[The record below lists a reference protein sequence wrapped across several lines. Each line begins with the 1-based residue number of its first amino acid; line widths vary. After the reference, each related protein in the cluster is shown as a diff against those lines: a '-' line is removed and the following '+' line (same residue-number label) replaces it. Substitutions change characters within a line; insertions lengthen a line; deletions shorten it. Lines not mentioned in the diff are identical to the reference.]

1 MMALHPRV
9 ADSNLAFPVLRV
21 PSMSAQVGS
30 PTTDVLL
37 ASYDA
42 VPYGGGAIVATR
54 PDYLAANARLR
65 GVEAPDAARCRLLD
79 IGCATGGNLM
89 AMALAFPESD
99 FVGIDLSPK
108 QIATARD
115 TAGALGLTNVR
126 FEAVSISDVGDT
138 LGAFDYIVSH
148 GVYSWV
154 PRPVQ
159 RALLEI
165 IGKTLAP
172 NGIAYVSY
180 NTYPGWH
187 ARSIVRDMMLFHDR
201 PELPAGER
209 VRRGRKLLELVAS
222 SVPKSQQVYAA
233 LLREEIET
241 LDTVN
246 DSYVVHEE
254 LEAENHPVYFSE
266 FAQSAESA
274 GLRYLCEAYPSVT
287 DVQLSVDL
295 REQIRHLSADEIQ
308 YEQYLDFVRN
318 RTFRRSLLC
327 RADRA
332 TQHEA
337 VPEALHSM
345 FLRARCLP
353 DASGGAAAPGTEVF
367 CTSAGSSITMSHPV
381 VRAAL
386 HALIDARPAA
396 LSFDD
401 LLAATH
407 ARVEPETD
415 LSAPLL
421 ADAML
426 RCAMVRLLDLTTHA
440 ERCATRLSRY
450 PAASPLARHEART
463 ESLVTSLSHVQVRL
477 SAFDRALLTKVDGTR
492 DERALVD
499 EMLAACAKHD
509 LGLGVAPDRGA
520 VGDTVRAAL
529 EQYRLCALLVA

>member
-1 MMALHPRV
+1 MC
-9 ADSNLAFPVLRV
+9 
-21 PSMSAQVGS
+21 AQAAA

-54 PDYLAANARLR
+54 PDYLAATARLR
-65 GVEAPDAARCRLLD
+65 GLDAPDAARCRALD
-79 IGCATGGNLM
+79 LGCATGGNLM
-89 AMALAFPESD
+89 AMALVFPESE
-99 FVGIDLSPK
+99 FVGVDLSPK
-108 QIATARD
+108 QIATARN
-115 TAGALGLTNVR
+115 TARALDLTNVR
-126 FEAVSISDVGDT
+126 FEAVSITDIGDA
-138 LGAFDYIVSH
+138 LGTFDYIVSH

-154 PRPVQ
+154 PQSVQ
-159 RALLEI
+159 RALLGVI
-165 IGKTLAP
+165 ARTLTP
-172 NGIAYVSY
+172 NGVAYVSY

-201 PELPAGER
+201 PDLPAGER
-209 VRRGRKLLELVAS
+209 VQRGRKLLELVAS

-266 FAQSAESA
+266 FAHCADAA
-274 GLRYLCEAYPSVT
+274 GLRYLSEAYPSVT
-287 DVQLSVDL
+287 DVQLSAEL
-295 REQIRHLSADEIQ
+295 RDQLRQISADDIQ

-327 RADRA
+327 RADRTVA
-332 TQHEA
+332 RE
-337 VPEALHSM
+337 PDPGALQSL

-353 DASGGAAAPGTEVF
+353 EAPTDSTESGTEVF
-367 CTSAGSSITMSHPV
+367 RTSAGASITMSHLV

-386 HALIDARPAA
+386 HALVAARPAA
-396 LSFDD
+396 LSFDE
-401 LLAATH
+401 LLAETR
-407 ARVEPETD
+407 ARAGTET
-415 LSAPLL
+415 AVTAELL

-440 ERCATRLSRY
+440 ERCATRPS
-450 PAASPLARHEART
+450 PCPTASPLARHEART

-477 SAFDRALLTKVDGTR
+477 SDFDRTLLTRVDGTR
-492 DERALVD
+492 DERSLVE
-499 EMLAACAKHD
+499 EMIIESAKHD
-509 LGLGVAPDRGA
+509 TGLGTSPDRRA
-520 VGDTVRAAL
+520 VEDTVRAAL
-529 EQYRLCALLVA
+529 EQYRLCALLVE

>member
-1 MMALHPRV
+1 
-9 ADSNLAFPVLRV
+9 
-21 PSMSAQVGS
+21 MSAPVTA

-65 GVEAPDAARCRLLD
+65 GLDAPDAARCRVLD
-79 IGCATGGNLM
+79 LGCATGGNLM
-89 AMALAFPESD
+89 AMALAFPESE
-99 FVGIDLSPK
+99 FIGVDLSPK

-115 TAGALGLTNVR
+115 TARTVGLRNVR
-126 FEAVSISDVGDT
+126 FEAASITDVGES
-138 LGAFDYIVSH
+138 LGTFDYVVSH

-154 PRPVQ
+154 PLPVQ
-159 RALLEI
+159 KALLGV
-165 IGKTLAP
+165 IGRTLAP

-201 PELPAGER
+201 PDLPPGER

-254 LEAENHPVYFSE
+254 LEAENHPLYFSD
-266 FAQSAESA
+266 FAQSAEAA

-287 DVQLSVDL
+287 DVQLSTEL
-295 REQIRHLSADEIQ
+295 RDQLRQLSADDIQ
-308 YEQYLDFVRN
+308 FEQYLDFVRN

-327 RADRA
+327 RSDRVIA
-332 TQHEA
+332 RDP
-337 VPEALHSM
+337 VPAALRSM
-345 FLRARCLP
+345 FLRARCVP
-353 DASGGAAAPGTEVF
+353 ESSATSEPGTEVF
-367 CTSAGSSITMSHPV
+367 RTSVGAAITMSHPV

-386 HALIDARPAA
+386 HALIASRPAA

-401 LLAATH
+401 LVTETRARLASGIECP
-407 ARVEPETD
+407 VE
-415 LSAPLL
+415 LL

-426 RCAMVRLLDLTTHA
+426 RCAMVRLLDVTTHA
-440 ERCATRLSRY
+440 ERCATQLSRR

-477 SAFDRALLTKVDGTR
+477 SDFDRSLLPRVDGTR
-492 DERALVD
+492 EECALVD
-499 EMLAACAKHD
+499 EMIDASETHD
-509 LGLGVAPDRGA
+509 LGLGRTPDRRA
-520 VGDTVRAAL
+520 VEDTVRAAL
-529 EQYRLCALLVA
+529 EQYRLCALLVE

>member
-1 MMALHPRV
+1 MC
-9 ADSNLAFPVLRV
+9 
-21 PSMSAQVGS
+21 AQVAA

-65 GVEAPDAARCRLLD
+65 GLAAPDAARCRVLD
-79 IGCATGGNLM
+79 LGCATGGNLM
-89 AMALAFPESD
+89 AMALAFPESE
-99 FVGIDLSPK
+99 FVGVDLSPK
-108 QIATARD
+108 QIAAARD
-115 TAGALGLTNVR
+115 TARAVGLTNVR
-126 FEAVSISDVGDT
+126 FEAASITDIGGA
-138 LGAFDYIVSH
+138 LGIFDYVISH

-159 RALLEI
+159 RALLEVI
-165 IGKTLAP
+165 AATLAP
-172 NGIAYVSY
+172 NGIGYVSY

-201 PELPAGER
+201 PDLPAGER

-222 SVPKSQQVYAA
+222 SVPPSQQVYAA

-246 DSYVVHEE
+246 DSYIVHEE
-254 LEAENHPVYFSE
+254 LEAENHPVYFSD
-266 FAQSAESA
+266 FAQSADAA
-274 GLRYLCEAYPSVT
+274 GLRFLCEAYPSAT
-287 DVQLSVDL
+287 DVQLSAEL
-295 REQIRHLSADEIQ
+295 REQLRQLSADDIQ

-327 RADRA
+327 RSDRA
-332 TQHEA
+332 IVREP
-337 VPEALHSM
+337 VPQALQSM

-353 DASGGAAAPGTEVF
+353 EAPAGPAAPGTEVF
-367 CTSAGSSITMSHPV
+367 RTSAGTSITMSHPV

-386 HALIDARPAA
+386 HALIEARPAA

-401 LLAATH
+401 LLAETR
-407 ARVEPETD
+407 ARVPGMEVPVE
-415 LSAPLL
+415 LL

-440 ERCATRLSRY
+440 ERCATRPSRC
-450 PAASPLARHEART
+450 PTASPLARHEART
-463 ESLVTSLSHVQVRL
+463 ESLVTSVSHVQVRL
-477 SAFDRALLTKVDGTR
+477 SDFDRTLLTRVDGTR

-499 EMLAACAKHD
+499 DMIDACGKHD
-509 LGLGVAPDRGA
+509 LGLGTAPDRRA
-520 VGDTVRAAL
+520 VEDTVRAAL
-529 EQYRLCALLVA
+529 EQYRLCALLVE

>member
-1 MMALHPRV
+1 
-9 ADSNLAFPVLRV
+9 
-21 PSMSAQVGS
+21 MSAQVAA

-65 GVEAPDAARCRLLD
+65 GLDTPDASHCRVLD
-79 IGCATGGNLM
+79 VGCATGGNLM

-115 TAGALGLTNVR
+115 TARAVGLTNVR
-126 FEAVSISDVGDT
+126 FEAVSITDVDDSMGR
-138 LGAFDYIVSH
+138 FDYVVSH

-154 PRPVQ
+154 PQPVQ
-159 RALLEI
+159 RALLAV
-165 IGKTLAP
+165 IGRTLAP
-172 NGIAYVSY
+172 NGVAYVSY

-201 PELPAGER
+201 PDLPARER
-209 VRRGRKLLELVAS
+209 VERGRALVEVVAA

-254 LEAENHPVYFSE
+254 LEAENHPVYFSD
-266 FAQSAESA
+266 FAQSAEVA
-274 GLRYLCEAYPSVT
+274 GLRYMCEAYPSVT
-287 DVQLSVDL
+287 DVQLSAEL
-295 REQIRHLSADEIQ
+295 RDQLRQLSADDIQ

-327 RADRA
+327 RSHHTVAREPV
-332 TQHEA
+332 QEA
-337 VPEALHSM
+337 VPSM
-345 FLRARCLP
+345 FLRARCV
-353 DASGGAAAPGTEVF
+353 AEATSAEPGTEVF
-367 CTSAGSSITMSHPV
+367 RTSAGASITMSHPV

-401 LLAATH
+401 LLEQTRSRVAAH
-407 ARVEPETD
+407 SVPVEM
-415 LSAPLL
+415 L

-440 ERCATRLSRY
+440 ERCATRPSRR
-450 PAASPLARHEART
+450 ATASPLARYEART

-477 SAFDRALLTKVDGTR
+477 SDFDRALLTRVDGTR
-492 DERALVD
+492 DEPALVD
-499 EMLAACAKHD
+499 EMIAASALRD
-509 LGLGVAPDRGA
+509 LGLGTSPDRRA
-520 VGDTVRAAL
+520 VEDTVRAAL
-529 EQYRLCALLVA
+529 EQYRLCALLVE

>member
-1 MMALHPRV
+1 
-9 ADSNLAFPVLRV
+9 
-21 PSMSAQVGS
+21 MSAQVTA

-65 GVEAPDAARCRLLD
+65 GLEAPDAARCRVLD
-79 IGCATGGNLM
+79 VGCATGGNLM
-89 AMALAFPESD
+89 AMALAFPESE
-99 FVGIDLSPK
+99 FIGVDLSPK

-115 TAGALGLTNVR
+115 TARAVGLTNVR
-126 FEAVSISDVGDT
+126 FEAVSITDIGES
-138 LGAFDYIVSH
+138 LGTFDYIVSH

-154 PRPVQ
+154 PQPVQ
-159 RALLEI
+159 RALLGVI
-165 IGKTLAP
+165 AGTLAP
-172 NGIAYVSY
+172 NGVAYVSY

-201 PELPAGER
+201 PDLPARER
-209 VRRGRKLLELVAS
+209 VQRGRKLLELVVS

-254 LEAENHPVYFSE
+254 LEAENHPVYFSD
-266 FAQSAESA
+266 FAQSVEAV

-287 DVQLSVDL
+287 DVQLSAEVRDQL
-295 REQIRHLSADEIQ
+295 RQLSADDIQ

-327 RADRA
+327 RSDQAIARDP
-332 TQHEA
+332 
-337 VPEALHSM
+337 VPEALPSM
-345 FLRARCLP
+345 FLRARCVSE
-353 DASGGAAAPGTEVF
+353 ASADSPEQGTEVF
-367 CTSAGSSITMSHPV
+367 RTSAGASITMSHPV
-381 VRAAL
+381 VRSAL
-386 HALIDARPAA
+386 HALIASRPAA

-401 LLAATH
+401 LLAETR
-407 ARVEPETD
+407 ARVASET
-415 LSAPLL
+415 AVPVELL

-440 ERCATRLSRY
+440 ERCAIRLSRC
-450 PAASPLARHEART
+450 PSASPLARQEART
-463 ESLVTSLSHVQVRL
+463 EPLVTSLSHVQVRL
-477 SAFDRALLTKVDGTR
+477 SDFDRALLTRVDGTR
-492 DERALVD
+492 EERALVD
-499 EMLAACAKHD
+499 EMIVVSAKQD
-509 LGLGVAPDRGA
+509 IGLGTTPDRRA
-520 VGDTVRAAL
+520 VEETVRAAL
-529 EQYRLCALLVA
+529 EQYRLCALLVE

>member
-1 MMALHPRV
+1 MC
-9 ADSNLAFPVLRV
+9 
-21 PSMSAQVGS
+21 AQVAAAS
-30 PTTDVLL
+30 TNVLL

-65 GVEAPDAARCRLLD
+65 GLDAPDAAHCRVLD
-79 IGCATGGNLM
+79 LGCATGGNLM
-89 AMALAFPESD
+89 AMALAFPESE

-108 QIATARD
+108 QIATANH
-115 TAGALGLTNVR
+115 TASAVGLTNVR
-126 FEAVSISDVGDT
+126 FEAVSITDIGDT

-154 PRPVQ
+154 PEPVQ
-159 RALLEI
+159 RALL
-165 IGKTLAP
+165 GVVGRTLTP
-172 NGIAYVSY
+172 NGVAYISY

-187 ARSIVRDMMLFHDR
+187 ARTIVRDMMLFHDR
-201 PELPAGER
+201 PELPPAER
-209 VRRGRKLLELVAS
+209 VQRGRKLLELMAS

-246 DSYVVHEE
+246 DAYVVHEE
-254 LEAENHPVYFSE
+254 LEAENHPVYFSD

-274 GLRYLCEAYPSVT
+274 GLRFICEAYPSVT
-287 DVQLSVDL
+287 DVQLPPAL
-295 REQIRHLSADEIQ
+295 RDQLRQLSADDTQ

-332 TQHEA
+332 A
-337 VPEALHSM
+337 MRDPVPGPVQSM
-345 FLRARCLP
+345 FLRARCVAEP
-353 DASGGAAAPGTEVF
+353 VSESTVPGTEVF
-367 CTSAGSSITMSHPV
+367 RTNAGASITMSHPV

-386 HALIDARPAA
+386 HALVDARPAA
-396 LSFDD
+396 LSLDE
-401 LLAATH
+401 LLVETR
-407 ARVEPETD
+407 ARVASDVDVPMEV
-415 LSAPLL
+415 L

-440 ERCATRLSRY
+440 ERCATRLSRC
-450 PAASPLARHEART
+450 PVASPLARHEART

-477 SAFDRALLTKVDGTR
+477 SDFDRTLLTKLDGTR
-492 DERALVD
+492 DAPALVS
-499 EMLAACAKHD
+499 EMMVAVASHDSCA
-509 LGLGVAPDRGA
+509 VET
-520 VGDTVRAAL
+520 TVHEAL
-529 EQYRLCALLVA
+529 EQYRLCALLLA

>member
-1 MMALHPRV
+1 MC
-9 ADSNLAFPVLRV
+9 
-21 PSMSAQVGS
+21 AQVAA

-65 GVEAPDAARCRLLD
+65 GLDAPDAARCRVLD
-79 IGCATGGNLM
+79 LGCATGGNLM
-89 AMALAFPESD
+89 AMALAFPESE
-99 FVGIDLSPK
+99 FVGVDLSPK

-115 TAGALGLTNVR
+115 TARALGLTNVR
-126 FEAVSISDVGDT
+126 FEAASISDIGDA
-138 LGAFDYIVSH
+138 LGIFDYVISH

-159 RALLEI
+159 RALLEVI
-165 IGKTLAP
+165 AATLAP

-201 PELPAGER
+201 PDLPAGAR
-209 VRRGRKLLELVAS
+209 VRRGRALLELVAR
-222 SVPKSQQVYAA
+222 SVPQSQQVYAA

-246 DSYVVHEE
+246 DSYIVHEE
-254 LEAENHPVYFSE
+254 LEAENHPVYFSD
-266 FAQSAESA
+266 FAQSADAA
-274 GLRYLCEAYPSVT
+274 GLRYLCEAYPSAT
-287 DVQLSVDL
+287 DVQLSGEL
-295 REQIRHLSADEIQ
+295 REQLRQLSADDIQ

-327 RADRA
+327 RSDRA
-332 TQHEA
+332 IVREP
-337 VPEALHSM
+337 VPQALHSM

-353 DASGGAAAPGTEVF
+353 EAPAGPPEPGTEVF
-367 CTSAGSSITMSHPV
+367 RTSAGTSITMSHPV

-386 HALIDARPAA
+386 HALIEARPAA

-401 LLAATH
+401 LLAETR
-407 ARVEPETD
+407 ARVVPGMQVPAE
-415 LSAPLL
+415 LL

-440 ERCATRLSRY
+440 ERCATRPSRC
-450 PAASPLARHEART
+450 PTVSPLARHEART

-477 SAFDRALLTKVDGTR
+477 SDFDRTLLTRVDGTR

-499 EMLAACAKHD
+499 DMIVACGMHG
-509 LGLGVAPDRGA
+509 LGLGTAPDRRA
-520 VGDTVRAAL
+520 VEDTVRAAL
-529 EQYRLCALLVA
+529 EQYRLCALLVE

>member
-1 MMALHPRV
+1 
-9 ADSNLAFPVLRV
+9 
-21 PSMSAQVGS
+21 MSAQLAA
-30 PTTDVLL
+30 PTMDVLL

-65 GVEAPDAARCRLLD
+65 GLSAPDASRCRVLD
-79 IGCATGGNLM
+79 AGCATGGNLM
-89 AMALAFPESD
+89 AMALAFPESE

-115 TAGALGLTNVR
+115 AARAVGLTNVR
-126 FEAVSISDVGDT
+126 FEAVSITDIDDS
-138 LGAFDYIVSH
+138 LGRFDYIVSH

-154 PRPVQ
+154 PTTVQ
-159 RALLEI
+159 RALLAA
-165 IGKTLAP
+165 IGRTLAP

-201 PELPAGER
+201 PDLPARER
-209 VRRGRKLLELVAS
+209 VQRGRALVELVAS
-222 SVPKSQQVYAA
+222 SVPTSQQVYAA
-233 LLREEIET
+233 LLREELET

-254 LEAENHPVYFSE
+254 LEAENHPVYFNE
-266 FAQSAESA
+266 FAQSAEAA
-274 GLRYLCEAYPSVT
+274 GLRYMCEAYPSVT
-287 DVQLSVDL
+287 DVQLSAEL
-295 REQIRHLSADEIQ
+295 RDQLRQLSADDIQ

-327 RADRA
+327 RSDRTVA
-332 TQHEA
+332 RDPAPEA
-337 VPEALHSM
+337 VPSL
-345 FLRARCLP
+345 FLRARCVAEAT
-353 DASGGAAAPGTEVF
+353 ASAEPGTEVF
-367 CTSAGSSITMSHPV
+367 RTSAGASITMSHPV

-401 LLAATH
+401 LLEQTR
-407 ARVEPETD
+407 ARVAGGSVAVEM
-415 LSAPLL
+415 L

-440 ERCATRLSRY
+440 ERCAARASRR
-450 PAASPLARHEART
+450 ATASPLARYEART

-477 SAFDRALLTKVDGTR
+477 SDFDRALLTRVDGTR
-492 DERALVD
+492 DDSALVD
-499 EMLAACAKHD
+499 EMIAASAGQD
-509 LGLGVAPDRGA
+509 LGLGTGPDRRA
-520 VGDTVRAAL
+520 VEDTVRAAL
-529 EQYRLCALLVA
+529 EQYRLCALLIE

>member
-1 MMALHPRV
+1 MG
-9 ADSNLAFPVLRV
+9 
-21 PSMSAQVGS
+21 AQVAA
-30 PTTDVLL
+30 PTTDALL

-65 GVEAPDAARCRLLD
+65 GLEAPDASRCRVLD
-79 IGCATGGNLM
+79 VGCATGGNLM
-89 AMALAFPESD
+89 AMALAFPESE
-99 FVGIDLSPK
+99 FIGVDLSPK

-115 TAGALGLTNVR
+115 TARAVGLTNVR
-126 FEAVSISDVGDT
+126 FEAASITEIGDG
-138 LGAFDYIVSH
+138 LGTFDYVVSH

-154 PRPVQ
+154 PQPVQ
-159 RALLEI
+159 RALLGVI
-165 IGKTLAP
+165 ARTLTP

-201 PELPAGER
+201 PDLPASER
-209 VRRGRKLLELVAS
+209 VRRGRELLELVAS
-222 SVPKSQQVYAA
+222 SVPKSQQVYGA

-254 LEAENHPVYFSE
+254 LEAENHPVYFSD
-266 FAQSAESA
+266 FAQSAETA
-274 GLRYLCEAYPSVT
+274 GLRYVCEAYPSVT
-287 DVQLSVDL
+287 DVQFSAEL
-295 REQIRHLSADEIQ
+295 REQLRQLSADDIQ
-308 YEQYLDFVRN
+308 FEQYLDFARN

-327 RADRA
+327 RSDRTIA
-332 TQHEA
+332 RDP

-345 FLRARCLP
+345 FLRARCVP
-353 DASGGAAAPGTEVF
+353 EASGDSSEPGTEVF
-367 CTSAGSSITMSHPV
+367 RSNAGASITMSHPV

-386 HALIDARPAA
+386 HALVEARPAA

-401 LLAATH
+401 LLFETR
-407 ARVEPETD
+407 ARVASQTAVPVE
-415 LSAPLL
+415 LL

-426 RCAMVRLLDLTTHA
+426 RCAMVRLLDLTTHP
-440 ERCATRLSRY
+440 ERCATRPSRC

-477 SAFDRALLTKVDGTR
+477 SDFDRALLIRLDGTR
-492 DERALVD
+492 EERALVD
-499 EMLAACAKHD
+499 DMIVASARKD
-509 LGLGVAPDRGA
+509 VGLGTTPDRRA
-520 VGDTVRAAL
+520 VEDTVRAAL
-529 EQYRLCALLVA
+529 EQYRLCALLVG

>member
-1 MMALHPRV
+1 MC
-9 ADSNLAFPVLRV
+9 
-21 PSMSAQVGS
+21 AQVAAA
-30 PTTDVLL
+30 TTDVLL

-65 GVEAPDAARCRLLD
+65 GLEAPDAARSRVLD
-79 IGCATGGNLM
+79 VGCATGGNLM
-89 AMALAFPESD
+89 AMALAFPESE
-99 FVGIDLSPK
+99 FVGVDLSPK

-115 TAGALGLTNVR
+115 TARALGLANVR
-126 FEAVSISDVGDT
+126 FEAVSITDIGDA

-154 PRPVQ
+154 PQPVQ
-159 RALLEI
+159 RALLAVI
-165 IGKTLAP
+165 AGTLAP

-201 PELPAGER
+201 PDLPAGER
-209 VRRGRKLLELVAS
+209 VRRGRTLLELVAR

-254 LEAENHPVYFSE
+254 LEAENHPVYFSD
-266 FAQSAESA
+266 FAQSADA
-274 GLRYLCEAYPSVT
+274 VGLRYMCEAYPSVT
-287 DVQLSVDL
+287 DVQLSGEL
-295 REQIRHLSADEIQ
+295 REQLRQLSADDIQ

-327 RADRA
+327 RSDR
-332 TQHEA
+332 TIERDPLPEA
-337 VPEALHSM
+337 VQFM

-353 DASGGAAAPGTEVF
+353 EPSAGPSEPETEVF
-367 CTSAGSSITMSHPV
+367 RTSAGTSITMSHPV
-381 VRAAL
+381 VRGAL
-386 HALIDARPAA
+386 HAVIEARPAA

-401 LLAATH
+401 LLAETR
-407 ARVEPETD
+407 ARVASGMAVPVE
-415 LSAPLL
+415 LL

-440 ERCATRLSRY
+440 ERCATRPSRC
-450 PAASPLARHEART
+450 PTASPLARHEART

-477 SAFDRALLTKVDGTR
+477 SDFDRTLLTRVDGMH

-499 EMLAACAKHD
+499 EMVVACGKQD
-509 LGLGVAPDRGA
+509 LGLGVAPDRHA
-520 VGDTVRAAL
+520 VEDTVRSAL
-529 EQYRLCALLVA
+529 EQYRLCALLVE

>member
-1 MMALHPRV
+1 
-9 ADSNLAFPVLRV
+9 
-21 PSMSAQVGS
+21 MSAQVAA
-30 PTTDVLL
+30 PTTDVLI

-65 GVEAPDAARCRLLD
+65 GLEAPDASRCRVLD
-79 IGCATGGNLM
+79 VGCATGGNLM
-89 AMALAFPESD
+89 AMALAFPESE
-99 FVGIDLSPK
+99 FVGVDLSPK

-115 TAGALGLTNVR
+115 TARAVGLTNVR
-126 FEAVSISDVGDT
+126 FEAVSITDIDDS
-138 LGAFDYIVSH
+138 LGRFDYIVSH

-154 PRPVQ
+154 PQPVQ
-159 RALLEI
+159 RALLAVV
-165 IGKTLAP
+165 GRTLAP
-172 NGIAYVSY
+172 NGVAYVSY

-201 PELPAGER
+201 PDLPARER
-209 VRRGRKLLELVAS
+209 VQRGRALVELVAS

-254 LEAENHPVYFSE
+254 LEAENHPVYFSD
-266 FAQSAESA
+266 FAQSAEAA
-274 GLRYLCEAYPSVT
+274 GLRYMCEAYPSVT
-287 DVQLSVDL
+287 DVQLSAEL
-295 REQIRHLSADEIQ
+295 RDQLRQLSADDIQ

-327 RADRA
+327 RADRTVA
-332 TQHEA
+332 REPVPEA
-337 VPEALHSM
+337 VPSM
-345 FLRARCLP
+345 FLRARCVAEAT
-353 DASGGAAAPGTEVF
+353 ASAEPGTEVF
-367 CTSAGSSITMSHPV
+367 RTSAGTSITMSHPM

-401 LLAATH
+401 LLEQTR
-407 ARVEPETD
+407 ARVGAEGTVSREM
-415 LSAPLL
+415 L

-440 ERCATRLSRY
+440 ERCATRPSRS
-450 PAASPLARHEART
+450 ATASPLARHEART

-477 SAFDRALLTKVDGTR
+477 SDFDRALLTRLDGTR

-499 EMLAACAKHD
+499 EMIAASAMQD
-509 LGLGVAPDRGA
+509 LGLGTAPDRRA
-520 VGDTVRAAL
+520 VEDTVRAAL
-529 EQYRLCALLVA
+529 EQYRLCALLVS